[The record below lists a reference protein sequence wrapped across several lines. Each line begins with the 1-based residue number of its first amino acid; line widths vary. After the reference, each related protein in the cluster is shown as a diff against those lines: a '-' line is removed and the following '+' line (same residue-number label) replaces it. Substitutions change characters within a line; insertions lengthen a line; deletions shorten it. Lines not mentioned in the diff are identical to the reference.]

1 MRCLFIYME
10 EKILEH
16 SIEPFFN
23 QNSNILILGSFPSVK
38 SREENFYD
46 ANKQNRFWKV
56 LANIFVDELPTDEA
70 EKKAFLTVHR
80 IALWDVIASCDIVGS
95 SDASIKSVSPSEL
108 NFILEKAPIEKLVL
122 NGRKATQLFY
132 RNQGKVLPIR
142 NCKDKDIEIFELPST
157 SPANATFSLNDL
169 ILHWRIISR

>member
-1 MRCLFIYME
+1 M
-10 EKILEH
+10 EH

-38 SREENFYD
+38 SREENFYY

-56 LANIFVDELPTDEA
+56 LANIFVDELPTDET

-122 NGRKATQLFY
+122 NGRKA
-132 RNQGKVLPIR
+132 LPIR
-142 NCKDKDIEIFELPST
+142 NCKGKDIEIFELPST

>member
-1 MRCLFIYME
+1 M
-10 EKILEH
+10 EH

-38 SREENFYD
+38 SREENFYY

-56 LANIFVDELPTDEA
+56 LANIFVDELPTDET